1 MNESNHTLWNISK
14 EMIEL
19 ENLINQ
25 LQDSEDLSEEEKE
38 VKINQLFSEW
48 LTADTNFE
56 EKAEKVAHYIKY
68 LEAITEARKAEAKR
82 IRVLASM
89 SKKQGDKLRKYL
101 IREMQRVN
109 KTKIEGVTCKLSM
122 RKKQPSICLK
132 VEPQELPD
140 EFKRVKIEPNLT
152 EIRKALKSQK
162 DLDWAFLSDDEDYS
176 LTIN

>member
-1 MNESNHTLWNISK
+1 MTQSNHTLWNISQ
-14 EMIEL
+14 EIIEL

-25 LQDSEDLSEEEKE
+25 LQESEELNEEEKE
-38 VKINQLFSEW
+38 VKINQLFSNW
-48 LTADTNFE
+48 LNADTQFD

-89 SKKQGDKLRKYL
+89 SEKQGDKLRKYL
-101 IREMQRVN
+101 IKEMQRVN

-132 VEPQELPD
+132 VEPEELPD

-152 EIRKALKSQK
+152 EIRKALKSEK
-162 DLDWAFLSDDEDYS
+162 DIDWAFFDDDEDYS
-176 LTIN
+176 LTIK

>member
-1 MNESNHTLWNISK
+1 MSQSNHTLWNISE

-19 ENLINQ
+19 ENLITQ
-25 LQDSEDLSEEEKE
+25 LQDSEELSEEEKE
-38 VKINQLFSEW
+38 DKINQLFSEW

-89 SKKQGDKLRKYL
+89 SEKQGNKLRDYL

-122 RKKQPSICLK
+122 RKKPPSICLK
-132 VEPQELPD
+132 VEPEDLPD

-152 EIRKALKSQK
+152 EIRKALKSEK
-162 DLDWAFLSDDEDYS
+162 DLDWAFFDDNEDYS
-176 LTIN
+176 LTIK